1 MKILTRVLLWGFVF
15 CFPVGANATEP
26 HKSLEVGAGLV
37 CNSAEQVERYLA
49 LHADN
54 QPPDAAIHV
63 VNTEAHDNN
72 ACMLAAIAFVRGEQQ
87 ATVPAPG
94 GVMRIVKVTIIAA
107 QTPAGWARVDHL
119 IQYTAIFEKL
129 EEA

>member
-26 HKSLEVGAGLV
+26 HKSLEIGTGLV
-37 CNSAEQVERYLA
+37 CNSAQQVERYLT
-49 LHADN
+49 LHSN
-54 QPPDAAIHV
+54 NRSPDAAIAV
-63 VNTEAHDNN
+63 VNTEAHDSN
-72 ACMLAAIAFVRGEQQ
+72 ACMLAAIAFVRGE
-87 ATVPAPG
+87 ALGTVPAPG

-107 QTPAGWARVDHL
+107 QTPGGWARVDHL
-119 IQYTAIFEKL
+119 VQYTAIFEKL